1 MPVHSSGIYSRPQT
15 VSMALR
21 MFSPPVRTILAATS
35 ITCRR
40 KRVAQEVEWDVR
52 VAETHE
58 E

>member
-1 MPVHSSGIYSRPQT
+1 MPVHSSGIYSRPQI

-21 MFSPPVRTILAATS
+21 KVSPPMRTILVAAS

-52 VAETHE
+52 VGETHE
-58 E
+58 D